1 MLSSEFGALNK
12 NRTCVYTLPMY
23 CTTTVL
29 WERGH
34 GNRQLPTCCVSRS
47 REFHDSEP
55 VQDVLLVP
63 VETQHGQI
71 SYHHDH
77 LDHHVFLG
85 QDDDM
90 QHEPQGH
97 HIHHCPHRLDCTN
110 HFLAGSAAF
119 AATGAVGA

>member
-1 MLSSEFGALNK
+1 
-12 NRTCVYTLPMY
+12 MY

-34 GNRQLPTCCVSRS
+34 DCRQLPAYSVSRS
-47 REFHDSEP
+47 RVFRDSEP

-63 VETQHGQI
+63 GETQHGQI
-71 SYHHDH
+71 SYHRDD
-77 LDHHVFLG
+77 LDHHVFLD

-90 QHEPQGH
+90 QHEHQDH
-97 HIHHCPHRLDCTN
+97 HIHHCPHRLDCTD

-119 AATGAVGA
+119 VATGAAGA